1 MDPSTSVVKLRKVVQ
16 DIAAASRGTLSGI
29 VAPPLRG
36 RTGLAVALSAGRNS
50 TESDALYRDPMHKA
64 AEPVIIVDRFV
75 PSGAVVPHGE
85 ITSPPPHTAL
95 KLGLFA
101 MLVEKGEDGN
111 GLLVR
116 EAFDVR
122 RKYRVHKQS
131 PTPTEWMF
139 DHNRM
144 ACILGRCFGT
154 VSYTH
159 LTLPTKA

>member
-1 MDPSTSVVKLRKVVQ
+1 M
-16 DIAAASRGTLSGI
+16 
-29 VAPPLRG
+29 
-36 RTGLAVALSAGRNS
+36 ALSVGRNS

-95 KLGLFA
+95 KLGLLA

-144 ACILGRCFGT
+144 ACILGRCFGIT
-154 VSYTH
+154 QPPALGGFAVLDGYTESMARRMH
-159 LTLPTKA
+159 RRHPIEKAAQGV